1 MWVAACDTGI
11 RTVHGLLG
19 HRDVGTT
26 MICPHVLNRG
36 PGGVRSPVD
45 GLAGG
50 GEMRVLGLVRTEAAR
65 YAAGARRLT
74 RTVRPPGRQRSCR
87 NDSISAESG
96 EYGAR
101 H

>member
-50 GEMRVLGLVRTEAAR
+50 GRD
-65 YAAGARRLT
+65 AG
-74 RTVRPPGRQRSCR
+74 PGVGAHWGCAIPCR
-87 NDSISAESG
+87 GSPA
-96 EYGAR
+96 
-101 H
+101 